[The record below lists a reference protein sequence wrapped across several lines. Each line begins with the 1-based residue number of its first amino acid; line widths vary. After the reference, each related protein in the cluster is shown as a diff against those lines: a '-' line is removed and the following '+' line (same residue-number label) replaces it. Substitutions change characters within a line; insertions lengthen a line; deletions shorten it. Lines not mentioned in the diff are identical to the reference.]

1 MTSAHIFFIFF
12 QKCFAIVCED
22 MNEKTVKNMHGQT
35 VKLSS
40 ATLST
45 LEHMFKIMD
54 FMYRDN
60 LKFVE
65 DYR

>member
-1 MTSAHIFFIFF
+1 M
-12 QKCFAIVCED
+12 
-22 MNEKTVKNMHGQT
+22 MEKTVKNMHGQI

-65 DYR
+65 DYRWADINNIIYTL